1 MTKSLFISFLM
12 LLGIMTTT
20 AEAQVKLGKST
31 NSLTTLGL
39 PDDKEQFSKD
49 FLDALTPDTDLGF
62 GADVMEKLN
71 GKNKSFVDDVVGI
84 LGSGASNNDMLE
96 KIGLKKKEK
105 DDFIQQL
112 LGDSG
117 AGKYYSSIKKKVE
130 AFQNKYR
137 IAKMFL

>member
-1 MTKSLFISFLM
+1 MKSRILILSV
-12 LLGIMTTT
+12 LLIGLVTINVS
-20 AEAQVKLGKST
+20 AQVKLPGSVNDITK
-31 NSLTTLGL
+31 LGL
-39 PDDKEQFSKD
+39 PEDKEQFSKD
-49 FLDALTPDTDLGF
+49 FLDALTPDSDLGL

-84 LGSGASNNDMLE
+84 LGGGGSNDDMLE

-130 AFQNKYR
+130 SFQTKYK
-137 IAKMFL
+137 IAKMFM